1 TQRGDGN
8 YRLQRPCPWYVVGQD
23 ENDSYQGESEPEPDP
38 EPEPDSD
45 GLQAPA
51 GNGDTRPE
59 IGMWGECIEWTGPR
73 SQQYHLSGDRRS
85 YHPAWQRFLNMD
97 PYSPVRAGWD
107 NPYTFCKNDPV
118 NERIS
123 ASARFWNYFG
133 GFLMIITG
141 IAVLIGT
148 AGIAGVF
155 MIGASIMG
163 GLLSIASGATQIAA
177 TALMDSD
184 PKASARLSEATMA
197 LAYIAGVLL
206 VPPTGGGGI
215 SPLRA
220 KFNMRFRGAKLT
232 KTGSGASPLVAKI
245 SQKSLSPALT
255 QSAGAAHSSTG
266 AQRLDISLAPGRGFL
281 PDPQVVVLKGIFR
294 IAQ

>member
-1 TQRGDGN
+1 
-8 YRLQRPCPWYVVGQD
+8 
-23 ENDSYQGESEPEPDP
+23 
-38 EPEPDSD
+38 
-45 GLQAPA
+45 
-51 GNGDTRPE
+51 
-59 IGMWGECIEWTGPR
+59 
-73 SQQYHLSGDRRS
+73 
-85 YHPAWQRFLNMD
+85 
-97 PYSPVRAGWD
+97 
-107 NPYTFCKNDPV
+107 
-118 NERIS
+118 
-123 ASARFWNYFG
+123 
-133 GFLMIITG
+133 MIITG